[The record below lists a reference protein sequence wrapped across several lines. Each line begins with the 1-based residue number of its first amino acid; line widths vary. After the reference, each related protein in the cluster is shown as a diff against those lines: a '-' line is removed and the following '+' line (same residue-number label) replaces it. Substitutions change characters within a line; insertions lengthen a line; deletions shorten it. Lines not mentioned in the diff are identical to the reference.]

1 MIEAILMIRDRSF
14 CLLWNLVLLLLLK
27 KYFFTRQKTC
37 CKSFNKLKCLDILAM
52 LFWHWVGGGGEAGP
66 IEK

>member
-1 MIEAILMIRDRSF
+1 MIEAILMIRD
-14 CLLWNLVLLLLLK
+14 LLSALELGAVASPK
-27 KYFFTRQKTC
+27 KVFFTRQKTC

-52 LFWHWVGGGGEAGP
+52 LFWHWVGGGGETGP